1 MENVVL
7 TSVWQFGNYYGEF
20 ILIPFALE
28 SRLKA
33 EVTKRQSILTMK
45 MIKTNTVS
53 SMRLRLYLSYS
64 LLMVPDTW

>member
-7 TSVWQFGNYYGEF
+7 TRVWQFGNYYGEF

-33 EVTKRQSILTMK
+33 EVTKRHTDVFLIGCTEAMDITSAGF
-45 MIKTNTVS
+45 
-53 SMRLRLYLSYS
+53 
-64 LLMVPDTW
+64 

>member
-7 TSVWQFGNYYGEF
+7 TRVWQFGNYYSEF

-33 EVTKRQSILTMK
+33 EVTKRRQSILTMK
-45 MIKTNTVS
+45 MIKTNTVA
-53 SMRLRLYLSYS
+53 
-64 LLMVPDTW
+64 P